1 MPNVDAVTITT
12 YQERKTA
19 VLRAAELLSSAKASD
34 DEREF
39 DLLTEAIADFD
50 IRQDAEAF
58 VEIPAEFMRF
68 LGRAH

>member
-19 VLRAAELLSSAKASD
+19 VLRAAQLLSSAKASD

-50 IRQDAEAF
+50 IRQGSEAF
-58 VEIPAEFMRF
+58 IEIPAEFMRF

>member
-19 VLRAAELLSSAKASD
+19 VLRAAELLSSAKESE

-50 IRQDAEAF
+50 IRQDAAAYI
-58 VEIPAEFMRF
+58 EIPAEFVRF